1 MLASGIRSSLLN
13 LPNLVISQVR
23 GLHPDN
29 ILPSSRIAIYS
40 VHTLRRKESTAD
52 QSRYDMAPDAQ
63 TAPEGE
69 SATTPVE
76 VVDFA
81 SIVYSWTPEERAAR
95 EKAFVRK
102 IDFRMIPILV
112 SIVASSCFFLRKT
125 D

>member
-1 MLASGIRSSLLN
+1 MTKS
-13 LPNLVISQVR
+13 
-23 GLHPDN
+23 
-29 ILPSSRIAIYS
+29 
-40 VHTLRRKESTAD
+40 
-52 QSRYDMAPDAQ
+52 Q

-76 VVDFA
+76 AVDFA

-112 SIVASSCFFLRKT
+112 SIDPSPAPPREENGLTRHG
-125 D
+125 